1 MNKHTIFI
9 LIAIGFISSCQPSEK
24 TIQTAIAQTQVAL
37 PMPTFMPSHTPLPT
51 VTPIPLNTPR
61 TTPVFTSSPSP
72 SPVSL
77 NKLIDIDPRMLL
89 LQYTDLPNE
98 GNYYLP
104 GEDWT
109 SPQRNSEIISAWT
122 VKKGEDYLAETGRID
137 GWWVGYK
144 RGKVGVL
151 LPEEVYDSVVIYS
164 KVEGAR
170 ITVLKHGDKYITE
183 DNYTEITAP
192 QIGDTNRAFQR
203 LDTNSNGETRVSIA
217 VIFSYQNIYHGIL
230 IWGWEKEVALGF
242 AIDVATGL
250 VNTLKQLPLSET
262 VTFRP

>member
-1 MNKHTIFI
+1 MNKNTIFI
-9 LIAIGFISSCQPSEK
+9 LIAIVFISGCQPSEK

-61 TTPVFTSSPSP
+61 TTPVFTSLPSP
-72 SPVSL
+72 IPVSL
-77 NKLIDIDPRMLL
+77 NRLIDVDPRKLL
-89 LQYTDLPNE
+89 LQYTDLPGE

-104 GEDWT
+104 GEGWT
-109 SPQRNSEIISAWT
+109 SPHRNSEIISAWT
-122 VKKGEDYLAETGRID
+122 VEKGEAYLAETGRID
-137 GWWVGYK
+137 GWWATYK
-144 RGKVGVL
+144 RGNVGVL
-151 LPEEVYDSVVIYS
+151 MPEEVYDNIVIYS
-164 KVEGAR
+164 KVEGAQ
-170 ITVLKHGDKYITE
+170 ITVLKYGDKIITE
-183 DNYTEITAP
+183 ENYTEITASK
-192 QIGDTNRAFQR
+192 IGDTNRAFQR
-203 LDTNSNGETRVSIA
+203 LDTNSSGETRISIA
-217 VIFSYQNIYHGIL
+217 VIFSYQNIYHEVF